1 MKKWI
6 VYNPNETF
14 DSELGAKC
22 YLSYMENI
30 YGDSSE
36 LVVLE
41 VDTTGEV
48 KLIWGYEILTTE
60 TRDKL

>member
-6 VYNPNETF
+6 VYNPGDTF
-14 DSELGAKC
+14 DSEEKAKNFIN
-22 YLSYMENI
+22 YIENT

-41 VDTTGEV
+41 VDMSVQV
-48 KLIWGYEILTTE
+48 KLMWGDEPYT
-60 TRDKL
+60 K